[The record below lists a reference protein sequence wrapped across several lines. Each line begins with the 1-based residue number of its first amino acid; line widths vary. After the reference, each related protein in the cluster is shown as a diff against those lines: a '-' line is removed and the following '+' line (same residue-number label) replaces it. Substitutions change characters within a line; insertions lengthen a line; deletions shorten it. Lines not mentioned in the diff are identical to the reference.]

1 MLWFSVRKGPP
12 GELLHPEIQRF
23 TRFPV
28 TDVTKVTQRVCPT
41 ATHELG
47 LVLHHQP
54 DTAGGVQGKFSTR
67 QNIPAVSRAGN
78 SKKPAKSPPPLT
90 SPGREDTGDK
100 VLCLSDGL
108 IPAHRGNFISKI
120 DKSDKERANQALQLG
135 VY

>member
-12 GELLHPEIQRF
+12 WEPLHPEIQRF

-67 QNIPAVSRAGN
+67 QNIPASSRGPN
-78 SKKPAKSPPPLT
+78 SKISTPLT
-90 SPGREDTGDK
+90 SPGREDPGDK

-108 IPAHRGNFISKI
+108 IPAQRGNFISKI